1 MTWVLVLCCRPTYLS
16 PGTAEEW
23 LRTEVA
29 VLLAESVVVQIQ
41 ITTLLSASSTWG
53 RAWDYLITIDLRD
66 GASASAAI
74 SAGACAD
81 LLGDL
86 RQLGMQPHVIVA
98 TDERTVVLR
107 GPRS

>member
-1 MTWVLVLCCRPTYLS
+1 MIRALVLCCRPMHLS
-16 PGTAEEW
+16 PGNAEER

-29 VLLAESVVVQIQ
+29 VVLAESAVVQIR

-53 RAWDYLITIDLRD
+53 RAWDDLITIDLRD
-66 GASASAAI
+66 GRASAAI
-74 SAGACAD
+74 TADACAD

-86 RQLGMQPHVIVA
+86 RQLGMQPHAVVA